1 MYAMC
6 VCACMCASCSLHFYT
21 CSRFSYF
28 HAARTFYPTPL
39 AFIFALFFAHFYL
52 SACLQFGTLF
62 FSFSFNALPFP
73 CTHDFQSPVAFKRSR
88 QTERTESEKR
98 AAAARTRPSSRQ
110 QESGRVAAA
119 APIYASFIAVCLPS
133 VGLRLW
139 RSLPLSLS
147 FCLSATSNPGRV
159 PCLSLRRRSD
169 FWRKWWSLL
178 TIFLLINSGPRLNSN
193 VKTSKRYVIFN

>member
-1 MYAMC
+1 MC

-52 SACLQFGTLF
+52 SACLQFWTLF
-62 FSFSFNALPFP
+62 FLSLLMLCRCP
-73 CTHDFQSPVAFKRSR
+73 
-88 QTERTESEKR
+88 
-98 AAAARTRPSSRQ
+98 ARTISKVPLRSNVLDKLKEQKVKSAQQQHEQRASSRQ

-139 RSLPLSLS
+139 RSLPLSLT

-178 TIFLLINSGPRLNSN
+178 TIFLLIYSGPWLNSN

>member
-1 MYAMC
+1 MLC
-6 VCACMCASCSLHFYT
+6 RCP
-21 CSRFSYF
+21 
-28 HAARTFYPTPL
+28 ARTISKVPL
-39 AFIFALFFAHFYL
+39 RSNVLDKL
-52 SACLQFGTLF
+52 KEQKVKSAQQQ
-62 FSFSFNALPFP
+62 
-73 CTHDFQSPVAFKRSR
+73 HEQ
-88 QTERTESEKR
+88 R
-98 AAAARTRPSSRQ
+98 ASSRQ

-139 RSLPLSLS
+139 RSLPHSLT

-178 TIFLLINSGPRLNSN
+178 TIFLLIYSCPWLNSN
-193 VKTSKRYVIFN
+193 VKTSKRYVIFNKVHIRIKTI

>member
-1 MYAMC
+1 MC

-62 FSFSFNALPFP
+62 FLSLLMLCRCP
-73 CTHDFQSPVAFKRSR
+73 
-88 QTERTESEKR
+88 
-98 AAAARTRPSSRQ
+98 ARTISKVPLRSNVLDKLKEQKVKSAQQQHEQRASSRQ

-119 APIYASFIAVCLPS
+119 APIYASFIAICLPS

-147 FCLSATSNPGRV
+147 LSVSLQLAIRDACRASLCVGAQTFGASGGHCWRYFC
-159 PCLSLRRRSD
+159 
-169 FWRKWWSLL
+169 
-178 TIFLLINSGPRLNSN
+178 
-193 VKTSKRYVIFN
+193 